1 METLLNELH
10 AQIKKLPKGT
20 AATLSDDVLDKLY
33 SVYPFN
39 RFEYIISHL
48 IAEKIITINDYL
60 EIRNNYLNR
69 NKYLY
74 IFEITAP
81 RTFGETWAQRH
92 LNELVPELEH
102 PSRQKDSNYEGQY
115 DFWYNNIRLEV
126 KASRAVDR
134 RGGDTLIMKALAS
147 NSKKGFDMNFQQI
160 KPGCCDV
167 FVWIGVWRDVIRYW
181 VLSSDEVKKNDFFST
196 GQHRGNV
203 GEGQLWV
210 KETNIEHFRQY
221 EVKVP
226 ELLNKIEEKYRLQ
239 CGIVNFAIICSENH
253 FCDFLGRPRFL
264 AGCLDL

>member
-1 METLLNELH
+1 METLLKELH
-10 AQIKKLPKGT
+10 LLINKLPS
-20 AATLSDDVLDKLY
+20 ASSASLSDEVLDKLY

-48 IAEKIITINDYL
+48 ISEKIITINDYL

-69 NKYLY
+69 NKFLY

-102 PSRQKDSNYEGQY
+102 PTVQKDPEYKGQY
-115 DFWYNNIRLEV
+115 DFWYNGIRIEV

-134 RGGDTLIMKALAS
+134 RSGDTLIMKALSS

-160 KPGCCDV
+160 KPDCCDV

-181 VLSSDEVKKNDFFST
+181 VLSSDEVKNNSYFSSK
-196 GQHRGNV
+196 QH
-203 GEGQLWV
+203 
-210 KETNIEHFRQY
+210 
-221 EVKVP
+221 
-226 ELLNKIEEKYRLQ
+226 
-239 CGIVNFAIICSENH
+239 
-253 FCDFLGRPRFL
+253 
-264 AGCLDL
+264 